1 MLKIGLNAILEA
13 QVSLFFFLLALLITM
28 TLERKINDF
37 NHETFASLP
46 EELQAEFKRTMSG
59 LLDKI
64 EATMPDCSTPARV
77 LEAFVE
83 HLEPARASSFNPT
96 RSTHSYN
103 AYQQLVA
110 MKEVEPGK
118 KKTRKQSDRKAI
130 AHFLCSSVKFQGA
143 LERAKTRVQ

>member
-1 MLKIGLNAILEA
+1 MVKRDSGGAS
-13 QVSLFFFLLALLITM
+13 VLFFFPLALLITM

-46 EELQAEFKRTMSG
+46 EVLQAEFKRTMSG

-64 EATMPDCSTPARV
+64 EATMPDCSAPARV

-83 HLEPARASSFNPT
+83 YLEPARASSFNPT

-118 KKTRKQSDRKAI
+118 KTRKQSDREAI
-130 AHFLCSSVKFQGA
+130 AHFLCSSSVKFQGA
-143 LERAKTRVQ
+143 LERAKIRVQ